1 MTMDM
6 RIRREGGTYS
16 KFVQMMRETGYN
28 KSVNVELATVV
39 AAAPN
44 LQITLDA
51 DGLTIDKDDLIVME
65 HLTRHE
71 RVVTLEHVELTERD
85 LGDGIGI
92 DHLDTDDLAAPVTTY
107 KHSYVKMTFEDVL
120 KVGDRVAVV
129 CLDEDMV
136 YMVIDRAV
144 WNG

>member
-1 MTMDM
+1 MKGTPFL
-6 RIRREGGTYS
+6 RFEGGDWSRIMQGIRVLGYS
-16 KFVQMMRETGYN
+16 KP
-28 KSVNVELATVV
+28 VNVELATVT
-39 AAAPN
+39 ASAPD
-44 LQITLDA
+44 LKIRLDA
-51 DGLTIDKDDLIVME
+51 DGLELGNEELVVME

-71 RVVTLEHVELTERD
+71 RIVSLEHVELAERD

-92 DHLDTDDLAAPVTTY
+92 DHLDTDDLSAPVTPY
-107 KHSYVKMTFEDVL
+107 KHSYVKMTYEDVL

-144 WNG
+144 WY